1 MVARERGRAKPKK
14 SLITFDAQL
23 KAANLFQWMSRKVG
37 PFILTLSCLYV
48 DIGTTSAD
56 QEDEEFDMFAQSRK
70 TTFDES
76 RKG

>member
-14 SLITFDAQL
+14 SRITFDAQL
-23 KAANLFQWMSRKVG
+23 KAANLFQWTSRKVG
-37 PFILTLSCLYV
+37 PFILLCCVYV